1 MISARLGEFLKRA
14 PVITDGAWGTQLQA
28 AGLQPGE
35 CPDGWNLSRPE
46 EVERV
51 ARSYVEAGSAV
62 ILTNTF
68 RSNKVGLAAYG
79 LADQVVELN
88 QAGTEVSRR
97 AAEGRALV
105 FASMGPTGKMIV
117 AGELD
122 RQTALEAFTVQARV
136 LADAGADGIV
146 IETMTD
152 LSEALIALEAAKST
166 NLPVAVS
173 LVFDSGKK
181 KDRTMAGDTP
191 EQAAAALVSAGADI
205 VGANCG
211 LGIEGFVLICR
222 RMRAVTDAPIWIKPN
237 AGLPVVEDGRMVYKT
252 TPDEFASQARLIVEA
267 GASFIGGCC
276 GTAPEFIR
284 ALVGMVQGF
293 T

>member
-1 MISARLGEFLKRA
+1 MIGARLSDLLKRV

-35 CPDGWNLSRPE
+35 CPDAWNLSRPE
-46 EVERV
+46 DVERV
-51 ARSYVEAGSAV
+51 ARSYVEAGSRI

-68 RSNKVGLAAYG
+68 RSTTIGLASYG
-79 LADQVVELN
+79 LADQVEALNRAGVEI
-88 QAGTEVSRR
+88 SRR
-97 AAEGRALV
+97 AAGDRALV
-105 FASMGPTGKMIV
+105 FASMGPTGKMV
-117 AGELD
+117 AAGELD
-122 RQTALEAFTVQARV
+122 RQTALEAFTVQARS

-152 LSEALIALEAAKST
+152 LSEALIALEAAKAT
-166 NLPVAVS
+166 GLPVAVS
-173 LVFDSGKK
+173 LVFDSGKS
-181 KDRTMAGDTP
+181 KDRTMAGDTQ

-211 LGIEGFVLICR
+211 LGIEGFVSICR

-237 AGLPVVEDGRMVYKT
+237 AGLPVVEGGRMVYKT
-252 TPDEFASQARLIVEA
+252 APDEFASQARVIVEA

-276 GTAPEFIR
+276 GTTPEFIR
-284 ALVGMVQGF
+284 ALVAIGERP